1 MHKLKQLSASSF
13 LRLLFAAF
21 TFAFFCS
28 AFIAPDR
35 AEMFTGLRRIMTESS
50 KVSTNYFDNG
60 GYAGTFLN
68 AGLVCLVLTALYSLP
83 KVKVNATSCL
93 AFLLTAGFCFWG
105 VNILNLWFGFLGVL
119 LYCLVKREN
128 PANQINAMVFTTG
141 ICPLFTDLMIRY
153 PHADVVGFRW
163 QGILLAIAVGLFIGF
178 CLPAGLVHSPK
189 MHKGYDLYSAAVPV
203 GLTAFFVRALL
214 YQALGGTLPGG
225 ASTDLGVSSWNV
237 ANVFCFGVFG
247 LCIVGAL
254 VLGCR
259 PKDYWRLLRD
269 PGYSVDFSQK
279 YGNAAFLMNVG
290 VYGLFI
296 VLYYNLIGATF
307 NAVTFG
313 CIFCMLACCCSGSP
327 AMSGPSWWAML
338 PRRSS
343 ASGSVSARPIRRPS
357 TRRPSSSASA
367 LQTAFRRS
375 PAAMAGSSA
384 SSPVCCTSRSSR
396 ACPCCT
402 AASACITAA
411 SRRRSCACSSS
422 RSSSTSSARRRS
434 AGWRRQSARQIPN
447 NADGPPGITP
457 SGLYHWG
464 VVGERRPRRP
474 VPHCRLV
481 PAAVKTARTNCVCSG
496 GQ

>member
-163 QGILLAIAVGLFIGF
+163 QGILLAVAHRPVHRL
-178 CLPAGLVHSPK
+178 LPARRAGPLPEDAQGL
-189 MHKGYDLYSAAVPV
+189 
-203 GLTAFFVRALL
+203 
-214 YQALGGTLPGG
+214 
-225 ASTDLGVSSWNV
+225 
-237 ANVFCFGVFG
+237 
-247 LCIVGAL
+247 
-254 VLGCR
+254 
-259 PKDYWRLLRD
+259 
-269 PGYSVDFSQK
+269 
-279 YGNAAFLMNVG
+279 
-290 VYGLFI
+290 
-296 VLYYNLIGATF
+296 
-307 NAVTFG
+307 
-313 CIFCMLACCCSGSP
+313 
-327 AMSGPSWWAML
+327 
-338 PRRSS
+338 
-343 ASGSVSARPIRRPS
+343 
-357 TRRPSSSASA
+357 
-367 LQTAFRRS
+367 
-375 PAAMAGSSA
+375 
-384 SSPVCCTSRSSR
+384 
-396 ACPCCT
+396 
-402 AASACITAA
+402 
-411 SRRRSCACSSS
+411 
-422 RSSSTSSARRRS
+422 
-434 AGWRRQSARQIPN
+434 
-447 NADGPPGITP
+447 
-457 SGLYHWG
+457 
-464 VVGERRPRRP
+464 
-474 VPHCRLV
+474 
-481 PAAVKTARTNCVCSG
+481 
-496 GQ
+496 